1 MKKIVVMLICLS
13 LVWALPVCGKAFAQD
28 DKAKAEEQI
37 EAVEAVEDSIIAE
50 TPIQSPVPLGAQIA
64 EEARVDDQE

>member
-1 MKKIVVMLICLS
+1 MLICLS
-13 LVWALPVCGKAFAQD
+13 LVWALPVCEKAFAQKD
-28 DKAKAEEQI
+28 ETKAEAQI

-50 TPIQSPVPLGAQIA
+50 TPIQPPVPLGAQIA